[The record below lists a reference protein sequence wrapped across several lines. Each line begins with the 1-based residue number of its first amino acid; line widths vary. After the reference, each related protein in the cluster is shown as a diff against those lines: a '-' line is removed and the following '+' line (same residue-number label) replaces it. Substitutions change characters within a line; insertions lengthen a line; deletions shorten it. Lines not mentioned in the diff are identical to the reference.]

1 MRPQESFL
9 NQPIRSLQTMLRVIA
24 EDNKH
29 IKTVVPDGIY
39 GQTTLGAVTE
49 FQKISG
55 LPLTGITDHT
65 TWEYIVKAY
74 EAALI
79 RIGPAEPI
87 EIIIDPGQVFVSGDE
102 GAIIY
107 LLQTILIWLSQD
119 YNAISKPDHTGV
131 LDAATQK
138 SLSEFQTIAGLKP
151 TGELDR
157 ITWKHLS
164 KQFTLN
170 MHHNNKRNIIQN
182 AE

>member
-9 NQPIRSLQTMLRVIA
+9 SQPIRSLQTMLRVIA
-24 EDNKH
+24 EDDNR
-29 IKTVVPDGIY
+29 ISTVVPDGIY

-49 FQKISG
+49 FQKITG
-55 LPLTGITDHT
+55 LPLTGITDNI
-65 TWEYIVKAY
+65 TWDYIVKAY

-87 EIIIDPGQVFVSGDE
+87 EIIIDPGQTFVIGDE

-119 YNAISKPDHTGV
+119 YNSISAPDHTGV
-131 LDAATQK
+131 LDSATQK
-138 SLSEFQTIAGLKP
+138 SLAEFQTLAGLEP
-151 TGELDR
+151 TGDLDR

-170 MHHNNKRNIIQN
+170 MHHNNKRNTIQN
-182 AE
+182 TK